1 MLDASLL
8 LLYVSL
14 NNISLFFWKSSGLVV
29 FLEVQNENSKPLI
42 VLVHGAWADG
52 TGWQHVIPDLL
63 NAGYDVTAV
72 QLPLISLEND
82 IATLSR
88 VIDANKGSVVLVG
101 HSYGGIPITNS
112 ANDRPNV
119 KALVY
124 ITSFAPDIGETQKS
138 LLGQYP
144 PTPLNDAVTPDSA
157 GFLYI
162 AKRKFRDVFAQDV
175 ERTEASVMAVT
186 QKPFF
191 GGIFEAPT
199 KKVAWKSIPT
209 WYLITTED
217 RCIPP
222 DLQRFM
228 AKRMNAKTTEVR
240 ASHSVFVSQPKATV
254 KIIMDAAESVTRRQ
268 QMVATPA

>member
-1 MLDASLL
+1 M
-8 LLYVSL
+8 
-14 NNISLFFWKSSGLVV
+14 
-29 FLEVQNENSKPLI
+29 QSKEPKLLI

-63 NAGYDVTAV
+63 DAGYDVTAV

-82 IATLSR
+82 VETLQR
-88 VIDANKGSVVLVG
+88 VIDAQNGPVVLVA
-101 HSYGGIPITNS
+101 HSYGGNVVTNA

-124 ITSFAPDIGETQKS
+124 LTSFAPDAGESMGS
-138 LLGQYP
+138 LLAKYP
-144 PTPLNDAVTPDSA
+144 PTPLTNAVAPDSA

-162 AKRKFRDVFAQDV
+162 AKEKYPEVFAQDV
-175 ERTEASVMAVT
+175 EKTEARVMAVT

-191 GGIFEAPT
+191 GGIFNTTT
-199 KKVAWKSIPT
+199 KKPAWKSIPT

-228 AKRMNAKTTEVR
+228 AKRMKAKSTEIS
-240 ASHSVFVSQPKATV
+240 ASHSVFVSQPKVSV
-254 KIIMDAAESVTRRQ
+254 KVILDAAKTV
-268 QMVATPA
+268 V

>member
-1 MLDASLL
+1 MQT
-8 LLYVSL
+8 
-14 NNISLFFWKSSGLVV
+14 NKKSRPS
-29 FLEVQNENSKPLI
+29 I

-72 QLPLISLEND
+72 QLPLISLDND
-82 IATLSR
+82 IETLGR
-88 VIDANKGSVVLVG
+88 VINAYNGPVILAA
-101 HSYGGIPITNS
+101 HSWGGIPVTN
-112 ANDRPNV
+112 AAKDHPNV

-124 ITSFAPDIGETQKS
+124 MASFAPDVGESEKS

-144 PTPLNDAVTPDSA
+144 PTPLNNAVAPDSA

-162 AKRKFRDVFAQDV
+162 AKEKFHDVFAQDV
-175 ERTEASVMAVT
+175 DMTEASVMAVA

-191 GGIFEAPT
+191 GGLFEAPT

-228 AKRMNAKTTEVR
+228 AKRMNAKTTEIN
-240 ASHSVFVSQPKATV
+240 ASHSVFVSQPGATV
-254 KIIMDAAESVTRRQ
+254 KIILDAAKT
-268 QMVATPA
+268 VAEGRAEKPAIPA